1 MLGGEPT
8 RLLRPTRW
16 APLLLPALQFQS
28 FRSKSLQSFLSFSF
42 FTYSKIEEI
51 QVFAKSRIPVCWEG
65 SLLGYCGRPAGR
77 HFCFQLFNFNR
88 FGPNHSRVFFHF
100 RFSLIQKLRRYKF
113 LRSPVSRSVGR
124 AAYSV
129 TAADPLGATFAS
141 SSSISIVSVQ
151 ITPEFSFI

>member
-65 SLLGYCGRPAGR
+65 SLLGYGSRPAGR

-113 LRSPVSRSVGR
+113 CEALHPGMSEDTPTTRLLQPTRWAPLSLPV
-124 AAYSV
+124 
-129 TAADPLGATFAS
+129 L
-141 SSSISIVSVQ
+141 Q
-151 ITPEFSFI
+151 